1 MLENCHLCKGDFL
14 TEADPYIVRPTP
26 HGVKLYC
33 SCMIVGHDQLSG
45 IEKLQAENKKLREAL
60 EDFVLESDHTPSC
73 NYSERFGFQEDCRCM
88 DRIYYNRDA
97 VMLRARKALKEVNE
111 V

>member
-1 MLENCHLCKGDFL
+1 MLETCHLCKGDFL
-14 TEADPYIVRPTP
+14 TEADPYVVRPTP

-60 EDFVLESDHTPSC
+60 EYLNTITVLPEKVKPVIR
-73 NYSERFGFQEDCRCM
+73 E
-88 DRIYYNRDA
+88 
-97 VMLRARKALKEVNE
+97 ALKKVGRE
-111 V
+111 